1 MTLRAVTRRKEISMC
16 AATRVLLAL
25 LLVSPAAW
33 PQDAANPTANKA
45 SAATLKR
52 DSIRCRAFDVD
63 ACYDAIR
70 WNPGDPALLIALGDA
85 LLHAG
90 RTADAIRNY
99 RRAAALA
106 PATRG
111 LTAKIN
117 AAEAKLTSKRP
128 TGPVVSAAAGKR
140 FSNAAPVAQSH

>member
-1 MTLRAVTRRKEISMC
+1 MSLRC
-16 AATRVLLAL
+16 LLAL
-25 LLVSPAAW
+25 LLLSPAAW
-33 PQDAANPTANKA
+33 PQDAASPAATKV

-52 DSIRCRAFDVD
+52 DSTRCRAFDVD

-85 LLHAG
+85 LMHAG
-90 RTADAIRNY
+90 RTADALRNY
-99 RRAAALA
+99 RRAASLA
-106 PATRG
+106 PATHG

-117 AAEAKLTSKRP
+117 AAEAKLTSKHP
-128 TGPVVSAAAGKR
+128 AGTTVSAAAGKH

>member
-1 MTLRAVTRRKEISMC
+1 MSVRAHRRRKGVSMW
-16 AATRVLLAL
+16 AAARCLAASL
-25 LLVSPAAW
+25 LLTPAAW
-33 PQDAANPTANKA
+33 PQIATNPAATKA
-45 SAATLKR
+45 SAATIKR
-52 DSIRCRAFDVD
+52 DAARCHDFDID

-70 WNPGDPALLIALGDA
+70 WNPGDPALLVALGDA
-85 LLHAG
+85 LMHAG
-90 RTADAIRNY
+90 RTADALRNY

-117 AAEAKLTSKRP
+117 AAEAKLTSKHP
-128 TGPVVSAAAGKR
+128 TVSAAPGKH

>member
-1 MTLRAVTRRKEISMC
+1 MTVRALMRRNGIAMS
-16 AATRVLLAL
+16 VGHSLLAL
-25 LLVSPAAW
+25 ALLSPAAW
-33 PQDAANPTANKA
+33 PQEAATPAANKG

-52 DSIRCRAFDVD
+52 DSARCHANDVD

-70 WNPGDPALLIALGDA
+70 WNPGDPALLVALGDA
-85 LLHAG
+85 LMHAG
-90 RTADAIRNY
+90 RPADAIRNY

-117 AAEAKLTSKRP
+117 AAEVKLTSKHP
-128 TGPVVSAAAGKR
+128 TSTPVSAAATKR

>member
-1 MTLRAVTRRKEISMC
+1 MT
-16 AATRVLLAL
+16 AAGHCLVAFL
-25 LLVSPAAW
+25 LLSPAAW
-33 PQDAANPTANKA
+33 PQDAAAPAANKA

-52 DSIRCRAFDVD
+52 DSTRCHANDVD

-70 WNPGDPALLIALGDA
+70 WNPGDPALLVALGDA
-85 LLHAG
+85 LMHAG
-90 RTADAIRNY
+90 RAADAIRNY

-128 TGPVVSAAAGKR
+128 TGVPVNAVAAKR